1 MLLGYATGRVGLLA
15 SRPARP
21 GTTADCSP
29 MKFLL
34 IGYEF
39 AKFVVK
45 ALGILIG
52 IGPG

>member
-1 MLLGYATGRVGLLA
+1 MGEGSGRQA
-15 SRPARP
+15 
-21 GTTADCSP
+21 
-29 MKFLL
+29 MNFLL

-52 IGPG
+52 VSPG